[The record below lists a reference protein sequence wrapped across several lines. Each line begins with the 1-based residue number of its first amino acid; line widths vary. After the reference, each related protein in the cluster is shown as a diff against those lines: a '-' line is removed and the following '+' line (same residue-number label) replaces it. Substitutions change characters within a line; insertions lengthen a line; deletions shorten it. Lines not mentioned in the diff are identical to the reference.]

1 MQQTNFPF
9 VAVIV
14 DDASTDGE
22 QEVIRKYVDEHFDH
36 SQESD
41 FKEWETE
48 DAFWT
53 FAQHIENRN
62 CHFVVIYLKKN
73 LYGNPKKKEIIKP
86 YLQSK
91 YIAICE
97 GDDYWTDPMKLQKQ
111 VDFLEEHPDY
121 SLCCHGYDIYNQNE
135 GTWDDNY
142 AKKLF
147 KEVPDGF
154 SFGNRENLSRWFART
169 LTLVFRRDCY
179 DNNELKKYKYR
190 CDVHNCYLMLKK
202 SKGFCLPFVGGV
214 YRICDSG
221 IFSGLTE
228 KERLVRWCLIR
239 AELLNYN
246 LEDKDLRDNVYLIA
260 RRFLYEHKI
269 CKEMF
274 GVVIVCLRSFYKTEG
289 LRAAMRAAK
298 KIAGSYYYGLNA
310 KRSKRSNRIE
320 CV

>member
-97 GDDYWTDPMKLQKQ
+97 GDDYWTDPLKLQKQ
-111 VDFLEEHPDY
+111 VGFLEEHEEYCMTACAFCWVKNGKIIKKHNISDLPRELTTEEVIKGGGGY
-121 SLCCHGYDIYNQNE
+121 LATGSL
-135 GTWDDNY
+135 
-142 AKKLF
+142 
-147 KEVPDGF
+147 V
-154 SFGNRENLSRWFART
+154 
-169 LTLVFRRDCY
+169 Y
-179 DNNELKKYKYR
+179 DNERLNGMIPKWRKDANVGDYPLQIQGTIAGKLWCFSEYMCVYRFDAEGSWSSMYWKKGLEFRLGFLLKEAEWMRELDVETDKKYQKAIHEHLLPQLHVLFLFGKISGKEYLHSVFVVGGR
-190 CDVHNCYLMLKK
+190 KNYYLMM
-202 SKGFCLPFVGGV
+202 KGF
-214 YRICDSG
+214 
-221 IFSGLTE
+221 
-228 KERLVRWCLIR
+228 KKRLV
-239 AELLNYN
+239 AF
-246 LEDKDLRDNVYLIA
+246 LRQ
-260 RRFLYEHKI
+260 R
-269 CKEMF
+269 
-274 GVVIVCLRSFYKTEG
+274 VIE
-289 LRAAMRAAK
+289 
-298 KIAGSYYYGLNA
+298 
-310 KRSKRSNRIE
+310 
-320 CV
+320 